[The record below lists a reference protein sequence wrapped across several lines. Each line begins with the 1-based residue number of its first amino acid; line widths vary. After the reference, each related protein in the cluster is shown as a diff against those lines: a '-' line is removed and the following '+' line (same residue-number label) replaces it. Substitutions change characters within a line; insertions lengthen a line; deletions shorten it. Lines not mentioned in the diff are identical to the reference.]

1 MSAYPMQQQPACVAA
16 AMPDFREVDEHM
28 KLIRKLRW
36 VGLGDEA
43 KQLQEALRTAAGEN
57 RREVLA
63 DTVNTD

>member
-1 MSAYPMQQQPACVAA
+1 MQQQPACVAT
-16 AMPDFREVDEHM
+16 AMPDFREFDEHM

-43 KQLQEALRTAAGEN
+43 KQLQEALRTAGGEN